1 MGSHS
6 NSRIRN
12 TRIEI
17 VAENTP
23 EDFEV
28 RHNISR
34 IREMNRSDSM
44 ELDYIKLLKS
54 KEETIR
60 ELKDIIDMI
69 KKNNTSVD
77 EIDDGERLR

>member
-1 MGSHS
+1 MGSQS

-23 EDFEV
+23 EDFES

-54 KEETIR
+54 KEETIK

-69 KKNNTSVD
+69 KKNNTSGEEVD
-77 EIDDGERLR
+77 DD

>member
-1 MGSHS
+1 
-6 NSRIRN
+6 
-12 TRIEI
+12 
-17 VAENTP
+17 
-23 EDFEV
+23 
-28 RHNISR
+28 
-34 IREMNRSDSM
+34 MNRSDSM

-77 EIDDGERLR
+77 EIDDG